1 MGTLGIGALA
11 AIIFVVVIALFVLLT
26 YVKTSPEQALVISG
40 IRKKPKV
47 LIGRGGIRI
56 PFFQRIDRLYLG
68 QTTVDVNTR
77 EPVQTNDFQYVM
89 INAVSKIE
97 LMTDNEEDFHAAQKN
112 FLNKGPKEIS
122 EDVRASLEG
131 NMREVIGAMKLT
143 DIITNRKEFSN
154 QVIEKAAN
162 DMGKLGVNIISWNIQ
177 NISDNLGVIEKLG
190 ADRSC
195 EIKKNAAITKANAD
209 RDVAKAEAEAK
220 KNANDVVV
228 LNETAIAEKNNA
240 LAIRKA
246 ELKVQ
251 EDTKKAIADAA
262 YKIQEQEQLKVV
274 NEKTVEAE
282 ARKEIL
288 LRERLKEINKK
299 GVEADIEKANQEA
312 ILTEKKIAIKRNEL
326 SAEINRKADANKYQ
340 VEVNAEAELEQRKR
354 NAEAKRYEAEQ
365 QALAV
370 KAQAEAEQF
379 RMEQEAIGKK
389 KLADA
394 SAYLIEMEGLA
405 EAQAIEKKGLAEA
418 QAMEKKADAFKK
430 YGQAAMAQMVIEKLP
445 EIAKEI
451 AAPMSAIDNV
461 NIYGTSGEEV
471 GKYTASTPIVIQRV
485 MDTVKNATG
494 VDMSE
499 VMKAETIDAKVNKN
513 VNLVT
518 DNDVTVTKDLLN
530 D

>member
-1 MGTLGIGALA
+1 MSNLGIGAVCAIVLA
-11 AIIFVVVIALFVLLT
+11 VVIALFVLVT

-40 IRKKPKV
+40 LKRKPKV

-68 QTTVDVNTR
+68 QTTVDVNTK

-97 LMTDNEEDFHAAQKN
+97 LMTGNEVDFGAAQKN
-112 FLNKGPKEIS
+112 FLNKTPKEIS
-122 EDVRASLEG
+122 EEVRASLEG

-154 QVIEKAAN
+154 QVMEKAAN
-162 DMGKLGVNIISWNIQ
+162 DMRKLGVNIVSWNIQ
-177 NISDNLGVIEKLG
+177 NITDNQGVIEKLG

-262 YKIQEQEQLKVV
+262 YEIQQQEQLKIV

-282 ARKEIL
+282 AKKQIL
-288 LRERLKEINKK
+288 LRERQKEINKK
-299 GVEADIEKANQEA
+299 SVEAEIEKANQEA
-312 ILTEKKIAIKRNEL
+312 ILTEKKIAIKQNEL
-326 SAEINRKADANKYQ
+326 SAEVNRQADAQKYQ
-340 VEVNAEAELEQRKR
+340 TEVNAQADLEQRKR
-354 NAEAKRYEAEQ
+354 RAEAERYEAEQ
-365 QALAV
+365 KALAV
-370 KAQAEAEQF
+370 KAVAEAEQF
-379 RMEQEAIGKK
+379 KMEQEAIGKK

-394 SAYLIEMEGLA
+394 SAYRIEKEGIA
-405 EAQAIEKKGLAEA
+405 EAAAIEKKGLAEA

-461 NIYGTSGEEV
+461 NIYGTTGEEV
-471 GKYTASTPIVIQRV
+471 GQYTASTPIVIQRV

-499 VMKAETIDAKVNKN
+499 VMKADTIDAKVNKN
-513 VNLVT
+513 VKVET
-518 DNDVTVTKDLLN
+518 DNTLLLN